1 MKKIILGALLVVF
14 GVAAQAVEV
23 DLVKKVEARLISAFG
38 PMLQVRTVEPLAEKQ
53 LLEVVLIDG
62 SVVHMTPDI
71 NFFIYNDSLYHLTSS
86 GAENVTENRLNPKRA
101 AALKSVKD
109 EDTVYFAAK
118 GKQKAVIDVFTDI
131 DCPYCQKLH
140 QEVPRLNE
148 LGVSVRYFAYP
159 RSGIVNPQNGQET
172 ESYSK
177 VNYVWCSKDSAKA
190 MTQIKS
196 DQHDITML
204 AQRLRQRS
212 EEHTSELQSRPHLV
226 CRLLLEKKKKQHK
239 RRLRECSSGQLP
251 TAQPWWRG
259 QVLTL
264 QAHRHRHPT
273 HPSPPWHQPPPRGA
287 SAREGAH

>member
-177 VNYVWCSKDSAKA
+177 VNYVWCSKDPAKA

-204 AQRLRQRS
+204 AQRLRQGAGADVQKQYQKLTDEMRKTV
-212 EEHTSELQSRPHLV
+212 TSIKDCNSPVADQFELGHQLGVTGTPAIFTEKGELIPGYMPADDLV
-226 CRLLLEKKKKQHK
+226 
-239 RRLRECSSGQLP
+239 RRLGI
-251 TAQPWWRG
+251 
-259 QVLTL
+259 
-264 QAHRHRHPT
+264 
-273 HPSPPWHQPPPRGA
+273 
-287 SAREGAH
+287 

>member
-62 SVVHMTPDI
+62 SVVHMTPDT

-101 AALKSVKD
+101 AALKLVKD

-204 AQRLRQRS
+204 AQRLRQGAGADVQKQYQKLTDEMRKTV
-212 EEHTSELQSRPHLV
+212 TSIKDCNSPVADQFELGHQLGVTGTPAIFTEKGELIPGYMPADDLV
-226 CRLLLEKKKKQHK
+226 
-239 RRLRECSSGQLP
+239 RRLGI
-251 TAQPWWRG
+251 
-259 QVLTL
+259 
-264 QAHRHRHPT
+264 
-273 HPSPPWHQPPPRGA
+273 
-287 SAREGAH
+287 

>member
-62 SVVHMTPDI
+62 SVVHMTPDT

-204 AQRLRQRS
+204 AQRLRQGAGAGVQKQYQKLTDEMRKTV
-212 EEHTSELQSRPHLV
+212 TSIKDCNSPVADQFELGHQLGVTGTPAIFTEKGELIPGYMPADDLV
-226 CRLLLEKKKKQHK
+226 
-239 RRLRECSSGQLP
+239 RRLGI
-251 TAQPWWRG
+251 
-259 QVLTL
+259 
-264 QAHRHRHPT
+264 
-273 HPSPPWHQPPPRGA
+273 
-287 SAREGAH
+287 

>member
-62 SVVHMTPDI
+62 SVVHMTPDT
-71 NFFIYNDSLYHLTSS
+71 NFFIYNDSLFHLTSS

-140 QEVPRLNE
+140 EEVPRLNE

-204 AQRLRQRS
+204 AQRLRQGGNANVQKQYQKLTDDMRKTV
-212 EEHTSELQSRPHLV
+212 TSIKDCDSPVADQFELGHQLGVTGTPAIFTEKGELIPGYMPADDLV
-226 CRLLLEKKKKQHK
+226 
-239 RRLRECSSGQLP
+239 RRLGI
-251 TAQPWWRG
+251 
-259 QVLTL
+259 
-264 QAHRHRHPT
+264 
-273 HPSPPWHQPPPRGA
+273 
-287 SAREGAH
+287 

>member
-1 MKKIILGALLVVF
+1 MKKIILGTLLVVF

-62 SVVHMTPDI
+62 SVVHMTPDT

-204 AQRLRQRS
+204 AQRLRQ
-212 EEHTSELQSRPHLV
+212 
-226 CRLLLEKKKKQHK
+226 
-239 RRLRECSSGQLP
+239 
-251 TAQPWWRG
+251 
-259 QVLTL
+259 
-264 QAHRHRHPT
+264 
-273 HPSPPWHQPPPRGA
+273 GA
-287 SAREGAH
+287 SADVQKQYQKLTDEMRKTVTSIKDCNSPVADQFELGHQLGVTGTPAIFTEKGELIPGYMPADDLVRRLGI

>member
-172 ESYSK
+172 ESYRK

-204 AQRLRQRS
+204 AQRLRQGAGADVQKQYQKLTDEMRKTV
-212 EEHTSELQSRPHLV
+212 TSIKDCNSPIADQFELGHQLGVTGTPAIFTEKGELIPGYMPADDLV
-226 CRLLLEKKKKQHK
+226 
-239 RRLRECSSGQLP
+239 RRLGI
-251 TAQPWWRG
+251 
-259 QVLTL
+259 
-264 QAHRHRHPT
+264 
-273 HPSPPWHQPPPRGA
+273 
-287 SAREGAH
+287 